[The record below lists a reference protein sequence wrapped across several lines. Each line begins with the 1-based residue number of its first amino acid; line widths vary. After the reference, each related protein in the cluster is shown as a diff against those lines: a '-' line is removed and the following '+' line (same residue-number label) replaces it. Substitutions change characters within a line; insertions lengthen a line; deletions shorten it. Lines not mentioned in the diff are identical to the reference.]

1 MSRLS
6 LTVLQAAS
14 QWKAEKKNY
23 FVLREMVHT
32 EINICIKYHN
42 IEVLLLSL
50 QQNWLFKLSCL
61 SIKL

>member
-1 MSRLS
+1 MESR
-6 LTVLQAAS
+6 
-14 QWKAEKKNY
+14 KKNY
-23 FVLREMVHT
+23 YVLMEMVHT

>member
-14 QWKAEKKNY
+14 QWKAEKKNF
-23 FVLREMVHT
+23 FVLMEMVHT

>member
-1 MSRLS
+1 MSRLA
-6 LTVLQAAS
+6 LTVFQAAS

-23 FVLREMVHT
+23 FVLMEMAHT
-32 EINICIKYHN
+32 EINIWIKYHN